1 MTNFHER
8 RQHRQDGDDDTLEER
23 RKEPKEFLHE
33 VVGEASRQSSMT
45 GLLDRFQGNTDTHRE
60 ADWTRLKGLIHEMMQ
75 ERVKEV
81 LERLDRH
88 ESKMES
94 LIER

>member
-8 RQHRQDGDDDTLEER
+8 RQHRQDGDDDTLGER
-23 RKEPKEFLHE
+23 RKEPKEFLHAD
-33 VVGEASRQSSMT
+33 VGEASRESSIT
-45 GLLDRFQGNTDTHRE
+45 GLLHCLQGNTDTDRE

-75 ERVKEV
+75 GQVKEV